1 MIKRPPSSVY
11 DLVMRAFSDTGVSDP
26 KSVALL
32 RRSLFDMNLLPS
44 EPEMSKLYTEDFL
57 PGAS

>member
-11 DLVMRAFSDTGVSDP
+11 DLVMRAFSDPRGSDP

-32 RRSLFDMNLLPS
+32 RRSFIKMNLLPS
-44 EPEMSKLYTEDFL
+44 EPEMSKLYTENFL
-57 PGAS
+57 PGAP